1 MLKIFTVSAAI
12 VAVLATTTVAVPMAL
27 SVEAADEQL
36 VDIPNSVS
44 SDFSLPADID
54 SHSISALFAA
64 SIVLLLIR
72 NQHQSLSKTSFR
84 GKRKVNKY
92 LQSKLLNRLDSDVAQ
107 RLISSAKK
115 ANPGKSEQWYLDK
128 VIYDLNRDRR

>member
-1 MLKIFTVSAAI
+1 MLKISTVSAA
-12 VAVLATTTVAVPMAL
+12 LATVLTTTAVAVPTAL
-27 SVEAADEQL
+27 SVEITEQS

-44 SDFSLPADID
+44 SDFNPPADVN
-54 SHSISALFAA
+54 SHLISALIAA

-72 NQHQSLSKTSFR
+72 NQRQSLSKTNFR
-84 GKRKVNKY
+84 GKRKVNKR
-92 LQSKLLNRLDSDVAQ
+92 LQSKLLNRLDSDVAE
-107 RLISSAKK
+107 RLISSAKR